1 MGNNQYYKNRALAD
15 LEGNWDKVA
24 IATLIYMIICG
35 AVGTVTDYTLF
46 HGSSFLWNIICLPLM
61 WGFQVY
67 FLRLIHKEDISY
79 ERLFEGYKDFVRTF
93 LTMFLY
99 FIAVIIGTLL
109 FIIPGI
115 IVACGFAMAPFI
127 LKEDAEINAGDALTK
142 SWQMMKGHKWAIFWL
157 GLSFIGWAI
166 LACLTL
172 GIGFL
177 LLSPYM
183 ETACAHFYEDLKKEA
198 VLA

>member
-1 MGNNQYYKNRALAD
+1 MGNNQDYKNRALND
-15 LEGNWDKVA
+15 LEGNWGKVA
-24 IATLIYMIICG
+24 IATLIYMLISG

-46 HGSSFLWNIICLPLM
+46 QGSSCLWTMLCLPLM

-67 FLRLIHKEDISY
+67 FLCLIHKEDISY
-79 ERLFEGYKDFVRTF
+79 ERLFDGYKDFVRTF

-99 FIAVIIGTLL
+99 FIAVFIGTIL

-115 IVACGFAMAPFI
+115 IAGCGLAMAPFI
-127 LKEDAEINAGDALTK
+127 LKEDAEISASDALKK

-177 LLSPYM
+177 FLSPYI
-183 ETACAHFYEDLKKEA
+183 ETACAHFYEDLKKET